1 MADNIFFDRQY
12 LTSWADALREAT
24 ETSEPLSFPDDFN
37 NAIQRLANSSGYV
50 LPDLNN
56 PASENQ
62 ILEGY
67 EAIDENGAVKTGTI
81 PTVAQATPS
90 INVSNAGLITASA
103 TQTVGYVSAGT
114 KSATKQLTTQ
124 SAKTVTPSTSEQ
136 TAVASGV
143 YTTGAVKVAAMP
155 SATQAT
161 PSISVSSNGLIT
173 ASATQTAGYVTAGTK
188 NATQQLTTKG
198 ATTITPSKSEQ
209 TAVAAG
215 VYTTGII
222 KVAPYTPNNT
232 ALTATDNGTYTP
244 TGYDGF
250 SSVIVAIPSGDE
262 VSY

>member
-24 ETSEPLSFPDDFN
+24 ETTKPLKFPRDFN
-37 NAIQRLANSSGYV
+37 NAVRTLTKGV
-50 LPDLNN
+50 ELPELTN
-56 PASENQ
+56 PASESHVLQ
-62 ILEGY
+62 GY
-67 EAIDENGAVKTGTI
+67 EIIDENGEVKLGNI
-81 PTVAQATPS
+81 PSQEGK
-90 INVSNAGLITASA
+90 I
-103 TQTVGYVSAGT
+103 
-114 KSATKQLTTQ
+114 
-124 SAKTVTPSTSEQ
+124 VTPTTSEQ
-136 TAVASGV
+136 VAVEAGV

-173 ASATQTAGYVTAGTK
+173 ASATQIAGYVTAGIK

-222 KVAPYTPNNT
+222 KVAPYTPSNT
-232 ALTATDNGTYTP
+232 TLTATDNGTYTP

-250 SSVIVAIPSGDE
+250 SSVIVAIPNGDE